1 MAISGGDGSIILTT
15 KVDESGLSKGLSK
28 LKSGVGAFGKAFAVA
43 GAAGVAA
50 FAGITKA
57 AVDSYAEFE
66 QLKGG
71 VETLFKDSADVLMRY
86 ADKAYQTAGL
96 SANDYMETVT
106 SFSASLLQ
114 SLGGDTAAAADYA
127 DQAVID
133 MSDNANKM
141 GTSMEMIQNA
151 YQGFAKQNYT
161 MLDNLKLGYGGTKEE
176 MQRLLDDAEKISGIK
191 YDISSFADVT
201 QAIHVIQTE
210 LGITG
215 TTALEASSTIQG
227 SANAMKASWQN
238 LLTGMADP
246 TQDFDVLL
254 QNFISSV
261 GTFAGN
267 LLPVIQTAAQG
278 VLQMIQGLLPQ
289 LGNMVTQMLPMLVQG
304 ISEVLSTLYSLYPQI
319 VQSILSILP
328 QLIQAVSQ
336 LIVQVANQ
344 LPQLMQVIVSALP
357 TVIQSIVSALPTIIP
372 PLINGIVQAI
382 VILAAALPQ
391 IIQPII
397 DNLPMIITAIT
408 GALIGN
414 LPILIQGAIQLVVA
428 LVAALPQIIMALLE
442 AMGGI
447 AVQIGNALFKALPG
461 PVQNAFKAAFDAIK
475 AIWDKVQPYFAVIW
489 EGIKAVFS
497 VVGAV
502 LGGFFSTAWTMIKAV
517 WDTVTGYFSAIW
529 DTIAGIFSVV
539 ASVLSGNW
547 SDAWEAIKGIVNTW
561 ANFFSGVWE
570 SIKSVFS
577 AVGSWFTG
585 IFSAAWNGIKN
596 VWSAVGSFFSGII
609 NTIKS
614 IFQQLPSQ
622 LIAIGKNMVN
632 GLWNG
637 IQNSKNWLLG
647 KIKQWCGSILNGI
660 KSFFGIH
667 SPSTVMRDE
676 VGKQIPAG
684 MAIGIDKAKNLV
696 TKATQA
702 LVTDTRSE
710 VQKVLDDMNEE
721 MLESE
726 KLYAEESI
734 RLKDSTVE
742 ADKEYLDNLK
752 NTAEKERKIYDAR
765 QKDIQNA
772 QKNIVNAY
780 ENAADDI
787 LDAIKD
793 LQNRQ
798 QTLADKL
805 IDFGGVMEDVV
816 EIEDKFSDIHSPIT
830 EKDGRYVLES
840 LGYQTWELER
850 YLGLMT
856 KLRDRE
862 GMSAELFDVIK
873 NMGYEESLAYAQQ
886 LMRMGDKQ
894 FSNYIESWQKKQE
907 TSKRI
912 TEELFGD
919 DGSIGAK
926 RVLSD
931 LTNQTNVLKD
941 YYSLLEDVKNRAEL
955 PEGFFDTLRDMGIE
969 EGLEYANAL
978 LELSDEDFAKY
989 IKAWEEKQ
997 KTSQLISKELYK
1009 DEAEQLANEIGD
1021 KFDEVEKEFFD
1032 VGENAADQFESGFLE
1047 QLKTVVSN
1055 IKGTISGAFSNVG
1068 LGMSP
1073 NYGIGGYSIN
1083 VPALARGSVLPGGKP
1098 FLAIVNDQPRGQTNV
1113 EAPLQTIV
1121 DAMNIALNNRGGSEI
1136 IREEHYNLNET
1147 ELMTILHKL
1156 VKGGERL
1163 QGKSLISG
1171 GAY

>member
-1 MAISGGDGSIILTT
+1 MAISGGDGSIVLTT
-15 KVDESGLSKGLSK
+15 KVDESGLSSGLSK

-66 QLKGG
+66 QLSGG
-71 VETLFKDSADVLMRY
+71 VQKIFNEIDYSKIAEDAGNAYKTMGMSANEYLGVMTTVGANFASTLGDAKGYEVAKQGMQAISDFASGTGRSVDELSEKYQMITKSTSSYQSIADQFAGILPATSADFLEQAQAAGFLSDSYTKLTDVPM
-86 ADKAYQTAGL
+86 AEYQEA
-96 SANDYMETVT
+96 
-106 SFSASLLQ
+106 
-114 SLGGDTAAAADYA
+114 
-127 DQAVID
+127 
-133 MSDNANKM
+133 
-141 GTSMEMIQNA
+141 
-151 YQGFAKQNYT
+151 
-161 MLDNLKLGYGGTKEE
+161 
-176 MQRLLDDAEKISGIK
+176 
-191 YDISSFADVT
+191 VT
-201 QAIHVIQTE
+201 QMLSKGVDA
-210 LGITG
+210 LGLTG
-215 TTALEASSTIQG
+215 NTAMEASTTLSG
-227 SANAMKASWQN
+227 SMAMMQASWQN
-238 LLTGMADP
+238 LLTGFADP
-246 TQDFDVLL
+246 TQNIGNLL
-254 QNFISSV
+254 QNFVSSV
-261 GTFAGN
+261 QTFGTNLIPVITTASQSIIAVLPSMVESIVSLIN
-267 LLPVIQTAAQG
+267 ELLPVVIEGATALISG
-278 VLQMIQGLLPQ
+278 IVDVLPQIVDAIVGLLPQ
-289 LGNMVTQMLPMLVQG
+289 LLTATTNLITQIATALP
-304 ISEVLSTLYSLYPQI
+304 
-319 VQSILSILP
+319 
-328 QLIQAVSQ
+328 A
-336 LIVQVANQ
+336 
-344 LPQLMQVIVSALP
+344 LMQVIVSALP
-357 TVIQSIVSALPTIIP
+357 TIIQSIVVALPTMIP
-372 PLINGIVQAI
+372 ALINGIVQAI
-382 VILAAALPQ
+382 VILVAALPQ

-428 LVAALPQIIMALLE
+428 LVAALPQIIMALLK

-475 AIWDKVQPYFAVIW
+475 AVWNLVQPYFAIIW

-502 LGGFFSTAWTMIKAV
+502 LGGFFSTAWAMIKAV
-517 WDTVTGYFSAIW
+517 WDTVTGYYSAIW

-547 SDAWEAIKGIVNTW
+547 SDAWEAIKGIVKTW
-561 ANFFSGVWE
+561 ANFFRGVWE

-577 AVGSWFTG
+577 AVGSWFKG

-614 IFQQLPSQ
+614 IFQQLPSK

-637 IQNSKNWLLG
+637 IQNAKNWLLG

-696 TKATQA
+696 TKATKA

-721 MLESE
+721 MLDSE

-752 NTAEKERKIYDAR
+752 KTAETERKLYDAR
-765 QKDIQNA
+765 QKDIENLK
-772 QKNIVNAY
+772 KNIVDAY
-780 ENAADDI
+780 SEMANEALSSIEDLEN
-787 LDAIKD
+787 
-793 LQNRQ
+793 Q
-798 QTLADKL
+798 QQSLEQKLAEYGGLMVEKTKKVRGKEVKYNVLADLDEQKETL
-805 IDFGGVMEDVV
+805 QSYYDM
-816 EIEDKFSDIHSPIT
+816 
-830 EKDGRYVLES
+830 L
-840 LGYQTWELER
+840 QTVKER
-850 YLGLMT
+850 GNVP
-856 KLRDRE
+856 KE
-862 GMSAELFDVIK
+862 F
-873 NMGYEESLAYAQQ
+873 
-886 LMRMGDKQ
+886 
-894 FSNYIESWQKKQE
+894 F
-907 TSKRI
+907 
-912 TEELFGD
+912 
-919 DGSIGAK
+919 
-926 RVLSD
+926 
-931 LTNQTNVLKD
+931 NVLR
-941 YYSLLEDVKNRAEL
+941 E
-955 PEGFFDTLRDMGIE
+955 MGVD

-978 LELSDEDFAKY
+978 LELSDEDFAEY
-989 IKAWEEKQ
+989 IKDWEEKQ
-997 KTSQLISKELYK
+997 KLSQDISKALYEE
-1009 DEAEQLANEIGD
+1009 EAQQLADEIGN
-1021 KFDEVEKEFFD
+1021 KFDEVEKEFFG
-1032 VGENAADQFESGFLE
+1032 VGENSADEFEDGFME
-1047 QLKTVVSN
+1047 QLQTVIKN
-1055 IKGTISGAFSNVG
+1055 IKRTINGAFSG
-1068 LGMSP
+1068 ITP
-1073 NYGIGGYSIN
+1073 DANYGIGGYSIN

>member
-15 KVDESGLSKGLSK
+15 KVDESGLKSGLSK

-57 AVDSYAEFE
+57 AVDSYAEYE

-71 VETLFKDSADVLMRY
+71 VETLFKDSAGQLMKY
-86 ADKAYQTAGL
+86 ADQAYKTAGL
-96 SANDYMETVT
+96 SANEYMSTVT

-114 SLGGDTAAAADYA
+114 SLGGDTAKAAEYA
-127 DQAVID
+127 DQAIID

-141 GTSMEMIQNA
+141 GTSMESIQYA

-227 SANAMKASWQN
+227 SASAMKASWQN

-246 TQDFDVLL
+246 TQNFEQLL

-278 VLQMIQGLLPQ
+278 VLQMVQGLLPQ
-289 LGNMVTQMLPMLVQG
+289 LATMVSQMLPMVVEGAVG
-304 ISEVLSTLYSLYPQI
+304 IVNGIIQIAPQI
-319 VQSILSILP
+319 VEAIVGLLP
-328 QLIQAVSQ
+328 QLLTATTN
-336 LIVQVANQ
+336 LITQIATA
-344 LPQLMQVIVSALP
+344 LPALMQVIVSALP
-357 TVIQSIVSALPTIIP
+357 TIIQSIVAALPTMIP
-372 PLINGIVQAI
+372 ALINGIIQAM
-382 VILAAALPQ
+382 VILMAALPQ

-397 DNLPMIITAIT
+397 DNLPMIITSIT
-408 GALIGN
+408 GALIAN

-442 AMGGI
+442 AMGDI

-475 AIWDKVQPYFAVIW
+475 AIWDKVQPYFAIIW

-502 LGGFFSTAWTMIKAV
+502 LGGFFSTAWAMIKAV

-561 ANFFSGVWE
+561 ASFFSGVWE

-577 AVGSWFTG
+577 AVGSWFTNVFSTAWQGIQNVWGAVVNFFSGIWNGIVG
-585 IFSAAWNGIKN
+585 IFSGVGSWFSSIFTSAVNGIKN
-596 VWSAVGSFFSGII
+596 AFSSIVSFFSSILSQIKGVFSGVGSWFTSVGGNIVNGII
-609 NTIKS
+609 SGVTGAAS
-614 IFQQLPSQ
+614 SLFSSL
-622 LIAIGKNMVN
+622 KNLARN
-632 GLWNG
+632 ALNAAKEALG
-637 IQNSKNWLLG
+637 IR
-647 KIKQWCGSILNGI
+647 
-660 KSFFGIH
+660 
-667 SPSTVMRDE
+667 SPSRLFRDE
-676 VGKQIPAG
+676 VGKMIPKG

-721 MLESE
+721 MLDSE

-752 NTAEKERKIYDAR
+752 KTAETERKLYDAR
-765 QKDIQNA
+765 QKDIENLK
-772 QKNIVNAY
+772 KNIVDAY
-780 ENAADDI
+780 SEMANEALSSIEDLEKQQQSLEQKLAEYGGLMVEKTKKVWGKEVKYNVLAD
-787 LDAIKD
+787 LDEQKEI
-793 LQNRQ
+793 LQNYYDML
-798 QTLADKL
+798 QTVK
-805 IDFGGVMEDVV
+805 
-816 EIEDKFSDIHSPIT
+816 
-830 EKDGRYVLES
+830 
-840 LGYQTWELER
+840 ER
-850 YLGLMT
+850 
-856 KLRDRE
+856 
-862 GMSAELFDVIK
+862 ANVP
-873 NMGYEESLAYAQQ
+873 
-886 LMRMGDKQ
+886 
-894 FSNYIESWQKKQE
+894 QE
-907 TSKRI
+907 
-912 TEELFGD
+912 FF
-919 DGSIGAK
+919 
-926 RVLSD
+926 
-931 LTNQTNVLKD
+931 NVLR
-941 YYSLLEDVKNRAEL
+941 E
-955 PEGFFDTLRDMGIE
+955 MGID

-978 LELSDEDFAKY
+978 LELSDEDFAEY
-989 IKAWEEKQ
+989 IKDWEEKQ
-997 KTSQLISKELYK
+997 KLSQDISKALYEE
-1009 DEAEQLANEIGD
+1009 EAQQLADEID
-1021 KFDEVEKEFFD
+1021 NKFDEVEKEFFG
-1032 VGENAADQFESGFLE
+1032 VGENSADEFEDGFME
-1047 QLKTVVSN
+1047 QLQTVIKN
-1055 IKGTISGAFSNVG
+1055 IKRTISGAFSG
-1068 LGMSP
+1068 ITP
-1073 NYGIGGYSIN
+1073 DANYGIGGYSIN

>member
-71 VETLFKDSADVLMRY
+71 VETLFKDSAGTLMKY
-86 ADKAYQTAGL
+86 ADQAYKTAGL
-96 SANDYMETVT
+96 SANEYMSTVT

-114 SLGGDTAAAADYA
+114 SLGGDTAKAAEYA
-127 DQAVID
+127 DQAIID

-141 GTSMEMIQNA
+141 GTSMESIQYA

-227 SANAMKASWQN
+227 SASAMKASWQN

-246 TQDFDVLL
+246 TQNFEQLL

-278 VLQMIQGLLPQ
+278 VLQMVQGLLPQ
-289 LGNMVTQMLPMLVQG
+289 LATMVSQMLPMVVEGAVG
-304 ISEVLSTLYSLYPQI
+304 IVNG
-319 VQSILSILP
+319 
-328 QLIQAVSQ
+328 
-336 LIVQVANQ
+336 IVQVAPQ
-344 LPQLMQVIVSALP
+344 IMEAIVGLLPQLLTATTNLITQIATALPALMQVIVSALP
-357 TVIQSIVSALPTIIP
+357 TIIQSIVVALPTMIP
-372 PLINGIVQAI
+372 ALINGIVQAI
-382 VILAAALPQ
+382 VILVAAFPQ

-397 DNLPMIITAIT
+397 DNLPMIITSIT

-428 LVAALPQIIMALLE
+428 LVAALPQIIMALLK
-442 AMGGI
+442 AMGGVAI
-447 AVQIGNALFKALPG
+447 QIGNALFKALPG

-497 VVGAV
+497 VVGEV
-502 LGGFFSTAWTMIKAV
+502 LGGFFSTAWAMIKAV

-547 SDAWEAIKGIVNTW
+547 SDAWDAIKGIVDTW
-561 ANFFSGVWE
+561 TGYFQKIWDSIKNVFSAVVSWFTNVFSTAWQGIQNVWGAVVNFFSGIWNGIVG
-570 SIKSVFS
+570 VFS
-577 AVGSWFTG
+577 GVSSWFSS
-585 IFSAAWNGIKN
+585 IFSSAWNGIKN

-622 LIAIGKNMVN
+622 LIAIGKNMIE

-637 IQNSKNWLLG
+637 IKNAKDWLLG
-647 KIKQWCGSILNGI
+647 KIKSWCGSILNGI

-684 MAIGIDKAKNLV
+684 MAIGIDKAKTLV
-696 TKATQA
+696 TKATKA

-721 MLESE
+721 MLDSE

-752 NTAEKERKIYDAR
+752 KTAETERKLYDAR
-765 QKDIQNA
+765 QKDIENLK
-772 QKNIVNAY
+772 KNIVDAY
-780 ENAADDI
+780 SEMANEALSSIEDLEKEQQSLEQKLAEYGGLMVEKTKKVRGKEVTYNVLAD
-787 LDAIKD
+787 LDEQKET
-793 LQNRQ
+793 LQNYYDML
-798 QTLADKL
+798 QTVK
-805 IDFGGVMEDVV
+805 
-816 EIEDKFSDIHSPIT
+816 
-830 EKDGRYVLES
+830 
-840 LGYQTWELER
+840 ER
-850 YLGLMT
+850 
-856 KLRDRE
+856 
-862 GMSAELFDVIK
+862 ANVP
-873 NMGYEESLAYAQQ
+873 
-886 LMRMGDKQ
+886 
-894 FSNYIESWQKKQE
+894 QE
-907 TSKRI
+907 
-912 TEELFGD
+912 FF
-919 DGSIGAK
+919 
-926 RVLSD
+926 
-931 LTNQTNVLKD
+931 NVLR
-941 YYSLLEDVKNRAEL
+941 E
-955 PEGFFDTLRDMGIE
+955 MGID

-978 LELSDEDFAKY
+978 LELSDEDFAEY
-989 IKAWEEKQ
+989 IKDWEEKQ
-997 KTSQLISKELYK
+997 KLSQDISKALYEE
-1009 DEAEQLANEIGD
+1009 EAQQLADEIGN
-1021 KFDEVEKEFFD
+1021 KFDEVEKEFFG
-1032 VGENAADQFESGFLE
+1032 VGENSADEFEDGFME
-1047 QLKTVVSN
+1047 QLQTVIKN
-1055 IKGTISGAFSNVG
+1055 IKQTISGAFSG
-1068 LGMSP
+1068 ITP
-1073 NYGIGGYSIN
+1073 DANYGIGGYSIN

>member
-1 MAISGGDGSIILTT
+1 MAISGGDGSIVLTT
-15 KVDESGLSKGLSK
+15 KVDERGLSSGLSK

-50 FAGITKA
+50 FVGITKA

-71 VETLFKDSADVLMRY
+71 VETLFKDSAGQLMKY
-86 ADKAYQTAGL
+86 ADQAYKTAGL
-96 SANDYMETVT
+96 SANEYMSTVT

-114 SLGGDTAAAADYA
+114 SLGGDTEKAANYA
-127 DQAVID
+127 DQAIID

-210 LGITG
+210 LGITE

-246 TQDFDVLL
+246 TQNLEQLL

-289 LGNMVTQMLPMLVQG
+289 LGNMVTQMLPMVVQG

-328 QLIQAVSQ
+328 QLIQAASQ

-357 TVIQSIVSALPTIIP
+357 TVIQSIVSVLPTIIP
-372 PLINGIVQAI
+372 ALINGVVQVI

-414 LPILIQGAIQLVVA
+414 LPILIQGAMQLVAA
-428 LVAALPQIIMALLE
+428 LVAALPQIIMALLK
-442 AMGGI
+442 AMGGV

-475 AIWDKVQPYFAVIW
+475 AIWDKVQPYFAIIW
-489 EGIKAVFS
+489 KGIKAVFS

-502 LGGFFSTAWTMIKAV
+502 LGGFFSTAWAMIKAV
-517 WDTVTGYFSAIW
+517 WDTVTGYYSAIW

-547 SDAWEAIKGIVNTW
+547 SDAWDAIKGIVDTW
-561 ANFFSGVWE
+561 TGYFQKIWDSIKNVFSAVVSWFTNVFSTAWQGIQNVWGAVVNFFSGIWNGIVDIFSGVGSWFSSNFTSAVNGIKNAFS
-570 SIKSVFS
+570 SIVSFFSSILSQIKGVFS
-577 AVGSWFTG
+577 DVGSWFTSVG
-585 IFSAAWNGIKN
+585 GNIVNGIISG
-596 VWSAVGSFFSGII
+596 VTGAASSLFSSLR
-609 NTIKS
+609 NLATN
-614 IFQQLPSQ
+614 
-622 LIAIGKNMVN
+622 A
-632 GLWNG
+632 
-637 IQNSKNWLLG
+637 
-647 KIKQWCGSILNGI
+647 LNAA
-660 KSFFGIH
+660 KEALGIH

-696 TKATQA
+696 TKATQT

-721 MLESE
+721 ML
-726 KLYAEESI
+726 
-734 RLKDSTVE
+734 V
-742 ADKEYLDNLK
+742 
-752 NTAEKERKIYDAR
+752 
-765 QKDIQNA
+765 
-772 QKNIVNAY
+772 
-780 ENAADDI
+780 
-787 LDAIKD
+787 
-793 LQNRQ
+793 
-798 QTLADKL
+798 
-805 IDFGGVMEDVV
+805 
-816 EIEDKFSDIHSPIT
+816 
-830 EKDGRYVLES
+830 
-840 LGYQTWELER
+840 
-850 YLGLMT
+850 
-856 KLRDRE
+856 
-862 GMSAELFDVIK
+862 
-873 NMGYEESLAYAQQ
+873 
-886 LMRMGDKQ
+886 
-894 FSNYIESWQKKQE
+894 
-907 TSKRI
+907 
-912 TEELFGD
+912 
-919 DGSIGAK
+919 
-926 RVLSD
+926 
-931 LTNQTNVLKD
+931 
-941 YYSLLEDVKNRAEL
+941 
-955 PEGFFDTLRDMGIE
+955 
-969 EGLEYANAL
+969 
-978 LELSDEDFAKY
+978 
-989 IKAWEEKQ
+989 
-997 KTSQLISKELYK
+997 
-1009 DEAEQLANEIGD
+1009 
-1021 KFDEVEKEFFD
+1021 
-1032 VGENAADQFESGFLE
+1032 
-1047 QLKTVVSN
+1047 
-1055 IKGTISGAFSNVG
+1055 
-1068 LGMSP
+1068 
-1073 NYGIGGYSIN
+1073 GGYSIN